1 MAMESAALAMEAAAA
16 PGLSVEEVNAAIR
29 QSCDQLVLQMRG
41 EFKAEIA
48 QAQLGG
54 ARVSLIEE
62 SITMLKDDLAKQL
75 RLIES
80 QTGSVLQSNIDK
92 ADMV

>member
-16 PGLSVEEVNAAIR
+16 PGLGAEEVKAAIR
-29 QSCDQLVLQMRG
+29 QSYDQLVLQLRG
-41 EFKAEIA
+41 EFKAQIA

-62 SITMLKDDLAKQL
+62 NINMLKEDLAKQL
-75 RLIES
+75 RLI
-80 QTGSVLQSNIDK
+80 
-92 ADMV
+92 